1 MITIFNKEINEFLNS
16 LVAYITI
23 GIFLIGTGLIM
34 WIFPDTNVLEY
45 GYATLEPVFSFGP
58 YVFLFLIPA
67 ITMRS
72 FAEERRSGTLELLF
86 TLPFRSWQ
94 IIMGKYLASVFLVLF
109 ALLPTFLYYYS
120 IYQLGNPRGN
130 LDTSGILGSYLG
142 LFLLGAVFTAIG
154 LFCSAITQNQI
165 VAFVLAA
172 FSCFLIY
179 QGFEAIAT
187 VDVWGTWSYYLEQLG
202 ISFHYSSMSKGVL
215 DLRDLAYF
223 FGLIILLLLGTYV
236 VLENKK

>member
-1 MITIFNKEINEFLNS
+1 MITIFLKEVNEFLNS

-34 WIFPDTNVLEY
+34 WVFPDSSVLEF
-45 GYATLEPVFSFGP
+45 GYATLEPVFTFGP

-72 FAEERRSGTLELLF
+72 FAEERRIGTLELLF

-94 IIMGKYLASVFLVLF
+94 IIAGKYLASVFLVFF
-109 ALLPTFLYYYS
+109 ALIPTFIYYYS
-120 IYQLGNPRGN
+120 VYQLGNPVGN
-130 LDTSGILGSYLG
+130 LDTSGIIGSYLG
-142 LFLLGAVFTAIG
+142 LFLLGAVFVAIG
-154 LFCSAITQNQI
+154 ILSSALTQNQI
-165 VAFVLAA
+165 VAFILSA
-172 FSCFLIY
+172 FVSFLIY

-187 VDVWGTWSYYLEQLG
+187 IDVWGRWAYYLEQLG
-202 ISFHYSSMSKGVL
+202 ISFHYASMSKGVL
-215 DLRDLAYF
+215 DLRDIAYF